1 MRNSIIFRGCAL
13 AMAGTF
19 LVGCENL
26 PGTREQ
32 QGAVIGG
39 ATGAATGAVVGGEKH
54 RGLGAVIGGV
64 LGAAGGY
71 VIGANSDK
79 ILGKD
84 TEDAERAGTRAKT
97 TPVTAEQAR
106 TATTADI
113 NSDGYVTLDEVAAM
127 RSAGLSDEQMLR
139 KLEATGQVFD
149 LTDEGKRYLRDQG
162 VSEYVINQMSGLN
175 QQRREQLLRQMSE
188 GSRAR

>member
-1 MRNSIIFRGCAL
+1 MRNGKWTQFMAAGL
-13 AMAGTF
+13 AAVF

-26 PGTREQ
+26 PGSKGQ

-84 TEDAERAGTRAKT
+84 TNDAEEAGRRAQT
-97 TPVTAEQAR
+97 TPATVEQAR
-106 TATTADI
+106 TASTADI
-113 NSDGYVTLDEVAAM
+113 NKDGFVTLDEVVAL
-127 RSAGLSDEQMLR
+127 RSAGLNDEQMLR
-139 KLEATGQVFD
+139 KLEATGHVFD
-149 LTDEGKRYLRDQG
+149 LASEGERYLRQNG
-162 VSEYVINQMSGLN
+162 VSEYVIREMRNLN
-175 QQRREQLLRQMSE
+175 QARRQALEQQLH
-188 GSRAR
+188 G